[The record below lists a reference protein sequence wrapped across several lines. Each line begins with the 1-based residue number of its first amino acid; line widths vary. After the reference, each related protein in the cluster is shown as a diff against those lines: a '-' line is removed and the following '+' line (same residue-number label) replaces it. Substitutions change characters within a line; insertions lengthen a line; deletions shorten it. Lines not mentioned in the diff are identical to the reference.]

1 MVPKPNS
8 KMKNVIVY
16 GLAIPV
22 LLFSFQNCSEVDF
35 KPTED
40 PSQSLDAPDSEVVDT
55 PDVPVDPV
63 ESEPTV
69 EEVVE
74 NCQKAS
80 ELGRLRRLANQPVM
94 IEEQSLN
101 CPFGQDDNL
110 VARNNW
116 IQARRESV
124 YTVEDLPADAVICD
138 MRMNFPQNE
147 KYTYDDQFFFTMNG
161 VVLASNAWWA
171 VEGDSR
177 YPDTHKGM
185 TALSPLSLP
194 ESVSGMPQMVNLY
207 SYSWESLVGLQW
219 GSYYNN
225 NDRYDYCL
233 GGGEG
238 VSSCSFPLTQQ
249 TGSIVLDIDPLII
262 KRIALDRDSEAPKFG
277 FVVTGDNDTGPDCKH
292 SKIQF
297 EVSVDYY
304 FPGEVVVQDANL

>member
-101 CPFGQDDNL
+101 CPFGQPQL
-110 VARNNW
+110 C
-116 IQARRESV
+116 V
-124 YTVEDLPADAVICD
+124 Y
-138 MRMNFPQNE
+138 F
-147 KYTYDDQFFFTMNG
+147 
-161 VVLASNAWWA
+161 
-171 VEGDSR
+171 
-177 YPDTHKGM
+177 
-185 TALSPLSLP
+185 
-194 ESVSGMPQMVNLY
+194 
-207 SYSWESLVGLQW
+207 
-219 GSYYNN
+219 
-225 NDRYDYCL
+225 
-233 GGGEG
+233 
-238 VSSCSFPLTQQ
+238 
-249 TGSIVLDIDPLII
+249 
-262 KRIALDRDSEAPKFG
+262 
-277 FVVTGDNDTGPDCKH
+277 
-292 SKIQF
+292 
-297 EVSVDYY
+297 
-304 FPGEVVVQDANL
+304 